1 MAGKKHIVY
10 LDNNSTTKPHAE
22 VAEVMKSTAL
32 SLYGNASSSHVG
44 GRQARKVID
53 DSRAL
58 IARRLGVKPEGVI
71 FTAGATE
78 SNNLLLSGF
87 MERHGGKGV
96 VLTTRIEHPSI
107 TQPLKHLA
115 KASRGAIKVVW
126 LPVDR
131 EGFVRMDKVREA
143 MTQHR
148 GRVKLVAVIYGNN
161 EIGTIQDFGAL
172 RRAVGKDVHIHAD
185 TTQVAG
191 KDLIRDQRFMNSFTL
206 SGHKIHGVKGVGALV
221 IRDDVH
227 CISPLM
233 YGGGQEG
240 GMRPGTESP
249 PLIASLAKA
258 VDMNMSPAG
267 RRKWRGVRALRDAA
281 REELEALGA
290 VFNGPADPA
299 RRMDNIVSF
308 SLPGTDAREVVKKL
322 SRSGIC
328 ANVGSACSR
337 GKRSKVLQAIGVPRE
352 VEAGTIRI
360 GFSVY
365 NTAADVRRLMECLK
379 KMH

>member
-53 DSRAL
+53 DSRSL

-185 TTQVAG
+185 TTQ
-191 KDLIRDQRFMNSFTL
+191 
-206 SGHKIHGVKGVGALV
+206 IHGVKGVGALV

>member
-249 PLIASLAKA
+249 
-258 VDMNMSPAG
+258 
-267 RRKWRGVRALRDAA
+267 R
-281 REELEALGA
+281 
-290 VFNGPADPA
+290 
-299 RRMDNIVSF
+299 
-308 SLPGTDAREVVKKL
+308 
-322 SRSGIC
+322 
-328 ANVGSACSR
+328 
-337 GKRSKVLQAIGVPRE
+337 
-352 VEAGTIRI
+352 
-360 GFSVY
+360 
-365 NTAADVRRLMECLK
+365 
-379 KMH
+379 